1 MRKTGWQL
9 AVLLSASLGFATT
22 AVAQATGSGS
32 GSVGTGAGSGVSSGP
47 TSSPGV
53 TSQNGSETGVGVP
66 GNAPVDSRTLKPAQ
80 QGTASTEP
88 AHGTSG
94 TGSGPSPYTDLLAG
108 PELRLVQREH
118 QQVRPRRARSSGW
131 GSTMGTG
138 SGRAQ

>member
-53 TSQNGSETGVGVP
+53 TSQNGSETGVSVP

-94 TGSGPSPYTDLLAG
+94 TGSGPSPYTDLSQA
-108 PELRLVQREH
+108 P
-118 QQVRPRRARSSGW
+118 SSGSSSE
-131 GSTMGTG
+131 ST
-138 SGRAQ
+138 SN